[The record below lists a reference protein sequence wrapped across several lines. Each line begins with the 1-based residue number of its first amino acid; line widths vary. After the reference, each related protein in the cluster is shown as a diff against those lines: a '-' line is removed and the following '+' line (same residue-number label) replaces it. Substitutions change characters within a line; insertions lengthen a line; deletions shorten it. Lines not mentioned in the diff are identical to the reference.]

1 MLSQFNCFRGRSSIQ
16 VGART
21 TEVSEVA
28 KVARQIRT
36 VSSGT
41 ISNIEDAMRSLKKA
55 QQLLREAGAVKTLAK
70 VESALK
76 SAQGAKR
83 HALRAAFRR
92 GGLNGVD
99 ALLVKHST

>member
-1 MLSQFNCFRGRSSIQ
+1 M
-16 VGART
+16 
-21 TEVSEVA
+21 
-28 KVARQIRT
+28 ARQIRT

-41 ISNIEDAMRSLKKA
+41 INNIDDAVRALKEA
-55 QQLLREAGAVKTLAK
+55 QHLLREAGAVRTLAK

-76 SAQGAKR
+76 SAQGAKQ

-99 ALLVKHST
+99 ALLVKDNV